1 VITYTSSLKTNIRQR
16 NILNDYL
23 EAVYIHHYSII
34 NILSQ
39 IPIPFCLLTLQMLNS
54 QVLNHARICLETR
67 PLLQIQEGIL
77 TLELKFGSSIGELD
91 GLQSAGDAE
100 HRSETSQKDT
110 NKRFD
115 FDLG

>member
-1 VITYTSSLKTNIRQR
+1 
-16 NILNDYL
+16 
-23 EAVYIHHYSII
+23 
-34 NILSQ
+34 
-39 IPIPFCLLTLQMLNS
+39 MLNS